1 MAYESAGI
9 RFTEGGKGPGAGE
22 SRGTSPVQEAIQ
34 LLRLRV
40 PKFSGAPPPAIPP
53 GLMAGGPGGPPDDI
67 MRKLQMLFS
76 AMMGPQAPSA
86 PNAPSFGQQRTSAP
100 FNPMSAVAGGQTFGQ
115 PFQNATG
122 FPLPSFIP
130 GYNPP
135 PAEPPPVPGTGPAP
149 PVPPPPPPP
158 TNGLVMGEANP
169 NEPIA
174 SGPDFYYRG

>member
-1 MAYESAGI
+1 
-9 RFTEGGKGPGAGE
+9 
-22 SRGTSPVQEAIQ
+22 
-34 LLRLRV
+34 
-40 PKFSGAPPPAIPP
+40 
-53 GLMAGGPGGPPDDI
+53 
-67 MRKLQMLFS
+67 
-76 AMMGPQAPSA
+76 
-86 PNAPSFGQQRTSAP
+86 
-100 FNPMSAVAGGQTFGQ
+100 MSAVAGGQTFGQ